1 MLTLILAI
9 CLLISIAQIII
20 INHLVKP
27 IYFYLSVLHLFLIYP
42 IIFNQIIPLL
52 LKYFSPNSGQDV
64 GIELLQAYVINFI
77 YIILCIILWRIF
89 TTCYKLK
96 YVRSNSI
103 MPIKTIFIIASLSIA
118 YNTVRIMAYLYIID
132 VDLDNILFPFNTVF
146 DNVFSVAPFILL
158 YICTRHHDINRMIKV
173 FVYISVVVYFAS
185 IIPTGHRSS
194 LILPMIFSMFYI
206 YNGRVLRKIGFFLIF
221 MLLFSQ
227 VSDLYKSFR
236 YILSPVEA
244 ISSQEYVPTSF
255 IDEVYF
261 RLSINNEVSAGVA
274 EMINSSSSPVGLQP
288 LVSSML
294 SIVPASL
301 FEGGKP
307 WPGSVDGTSLGI
319 LSRLAHEHV
328 YQAEWNMSEYMYPLL
343 PVWELGYI
351 YYFTNII
358 FSVLIVLVIERLSFI
373 IGDRKL
379 LLPIA
384 TMLPFTYSYTF
395 APLVIIFQQLSYVFI
410 PGLILLI
417 CVKFLKHIIKIF
429 FSRKIVLRKSDL
441 SDIK

>member
-1 MLTLILAI
+1 MLTLILTI

-52 LKYFSPNSGQDV
+52 LKYVSPNVGQDV

-118 YNTVRIMAYLYIID
+118 YNAVKLMVYLHIID
-132 VDLDNILFPFNTVF
+132 VDLNNILFPFNTVF
-146 DNVFSVAPFILL
+146 DNLFKVAPFILL

-173 FVYISVVVYFAS
+173 FVYISVVVYFVS

-206 YNGRVLRKIGFFLIF
+206 YNGRALRKIGFFLIF
-221 MLLFSQ
+221 ILLFSQ

-236 YILSPVEA
+236 YILSPVES
-244 ISSQEYVPTSF
+244 ISSQEHVSTSF

-261 RLSINNEVSAGVA
+261 RLSINNEISAGISD
-274 EMINSSSSPVGLQP
+274 MINSSSSPVGLQP

-307 WPGSVDGTSLGI
+307 WPGSVDGTSFGI
-319 LSRLAHEHV
+319 LSRLAHEYV
-328 YQAEWNMSEYMYPLL
+328 YQAGWNMSEYMYPLL

-351 YYFTNII
+351 YYFINII
-358 FSVLIVLVIERLSFI
+358 FSALIVLVIERLSFI
-373 IGDRKL
+373 VGDRKL
-379 LLPIA
+379 LLPTA

-410 PGLILLI
+410 PALILLI
-417 CVKFLKHIIKIF
+417 YVKFLKYIIKIF